1 MRRVTDDG
9 QWSVAGLD
17 AAWSDYTARIKA
29 AGETIRGEAFPDDP
43 RLRAEGYRYINR
55 LTNLAHQIYVE
66 FGDTARPVL
75 HRYGDDTTPFGATN
89 VDNNLYRANLD
100 PAGVYRVTGDVTGVK
115 EILFSVQDGEF
126 VFGKT
131 VVLAELS
138 LGDLEVGDDGS
149 LELYLGGPERPG
161 NWLALTPDAVYL
173 NVREFVGDWEHDALA
188 CLSIERLD
196 DVGPLG
202 ALTTGAL
209 AGALD
214 RAATWV
220 EASVRVW
227 NEFGAMLQEVTS
239 VNEFP
244 PPRWAEGGADNMVH
258 AAAQWG
264 LEPGQALL
272 IELDQPHATYWSVQ
286 NYVLEWLQPLDFTNR
301 VTSLND
307 GQIRVDDDGR
317 VRLVLS
323 HGDPGVQNWLDTSG
337 LRRGMV
343 NVRFVRPTNAPA
355 PVARV
360 VDLADVR
367 EHLPAS
373 TPAFSPAERQAQIA
387 ARRRGV
393 ARRFRR

>member
-1 MRRVTDDG
+1 MTK
-9 QWSVAGLD
+9 SVADLD
-17 AAWSDYTARIKA
+17 AAWSAYAARIKA
-29 AGETIRGEAFPDDP
+29 AGERITGEGFPDDP

-66 FGDTARPVL
+66 FGDTAHPVL

-100 PAGVYRVTGDVTGVK
+100 PAGTYRVSGDVAGVK

-138 LGDLEVGDDGS
+138 LGELEVGDDGF
-149 LELYLGGPERPG
+149 LELYLGGPERRA
-161 NWLALTPDAVYL
+161 NWLPLAPDAVYL

-196 DVGPLG
+196 EVDPLG
-202 ALTTGAL
+202 ALTPGDL
-209 AGALD
+209 AASLD

-227 NEFGAMLQEVTS
+227 NEFGAMLRDVTA

-244 PPRWAEGGADNMVH
+244 PPRWAEGGADNMMH
-258 AAAQWG
+258 GASRWE
-264 LEPGQALL
+264 LEPDQALV
-272 IELDQPHATYWSVQ
+272 IELDQPEASYWSFQ
-286 NYVLEWLQPLDFTNR
+286 TYVLEWLQPLDFTNR
-301 VTSLND
+301 VTSVND
-307 GQIRVDDDGR
+307 GQARIDDDGR
-317 VRLVLS
+317 IRLVLS
-323 HGDPGVQNWLDTSG
+323 HADPGVQNWLDTSG
-337 LRRGMV
+337 LPLGLVTYRY
-343 NVRFVRPTNAPA
+343 VRATHAPHPA
-355 PVARV
+355 ARV
-360 VDLADVR
+360 VDVADVR
-367 EHLPAS
+367 AQLPVS
-373 TPAFSPAERQAQIA
+373 TPVFSAEARRAQIA